1 MTQGKPRDAA
11 AERIMKGAA
20 ATLGGFAIR
29 FGARVM
35 LLLVAGHLFG
45 AVLFGAFA
53 LGAGVV
59 ATSVGF
65 AGLSLKKMLFPML
78 EEGRREG
85 AEGTTRSILDAV
97 LLVAAASALV
107 AVPIMAAAAL
117 LPRSVLAEATA
128 AALFWLAPA
137 IAGQALLDVLTT
149 ATRWT
154 HKVRYEVVARSIVE
168 PYGALAGAVAAY
180 LIGFRET
187 GLLIGYWAGT
197 LAALAYAAGGLVR
210 CFELQPSGYRFSA
223 TRLRD
228 RLRLLLPNTW
238 TDVLIG
244 IYDRIDLFLVG
255 ILLGERWAG
264 IYGMAHQI
272 RTPIR
277 HIRQSFDTLLV
288 PLVTRTLEVRGSDAT
303 GLALANACR
312 FLLVVQ
318 LPVLIAFV
326 AIGMPLMELFGVG
339 FGAGYLTLVLLAAA
353 DIMQV
358 TFGLGDL
365 LFVYLRP
372 RLGFLTTLGSILAGT
387 LAALFLI
394 PEFGITGAALSVLLT
409 FAFQALVRRLV
420 LRTQLGLTTPLYHSG
435 WPLIAGA
442 AGIAL
447 VVLTASETG
456 TRFEPGL
463 ILPLA
468 VGLGA
473 YAAILFAWLKLSGED
488 ISIRGFHAGENG

>member
-35 LLLVAGHLFG
+35 LLLAAGHLFG
-45 AVLFGAFA
+45 ASLFGAFT

-78 EEGRREG
+78 DAGRADG
-85 AEGTTRSILDAV
+85 AAGTTRAIFDAV
-97 LLVAAASALV
+97 LLVIAAGALV
-107 AVPIMAAAAL
+107 AAPIMAAATL
-117 LPRSVLAEATA
+117 LPPSVLAEATA
-128 AALFWLAPA
+128 TALFWLAPA

-168 PYGALAGAVAAY
+168 PYGALAGAAGAY
-180 LIGFRET
+180 LLGFRET

-197 LAALAYAAGGLVR
+197 LAALAYAATGLVR
-210 CFELQPSGYRFSA
+210 CFDLQASTYRLSA
-223 TRLRD
+223 ARLRD

-244 IYDRIDLFLVG
+244 IYDRMDLFLVG

-288 PLVTRTLEVRGSDAT
+288 PLVTRTLEARGADAT

-312 FLLVVQ
+312 FLLIVQ

-339 FGAGYLTLVLLAAA
+339 FGEGYLTLVLLAAA

-372 RLGFLTTLGSILAGT
+372 RLGFLTTLGSIVAGS

-409 FAFQALVRRLV
+409 FALQALIRRFV
-420 LRTQLGLTTPLYHSG
+420 LRTQLGVTTPLYHSG
-435 WPLIAGA
+435 WPLAAGA
-442 AGIAL
+442 AGIGA
-447 VVLTASETG
+447 VVLSATEAG
-456 TRFEPGL
+456 TRFEAGL
-463 ILPLA
+463 LVPLA
-468 VGLGA
+468 AGLAA
-473 YAAILFAWLKLSGED
+473 YALILFAWLKLSGEN
-488 ISIRGFHAGENG
+488 ISMRGFHAGEA